1 MWLSHVTVSCF
12 QSVLQGH
19 SDYVHC
25 VSVREREA
33 EILSGGEDGAVRIW
47 GELETSRLL
56 FHSEQTELRQQL
68 NTCEIVS
75 LLATVITTNSTS

>member
-1 MWLSHVTVSCF
+1 MLCF

-25 VSVREREA
+25 VTVREREG

-47 GELETSRLL
+47 GERVGHMTCSSL
-56 FHSEQTELRQQL
+56 FQDVF
-68 NTCEIVS
+68 N
-75 LLATVITTNSTS
+75 